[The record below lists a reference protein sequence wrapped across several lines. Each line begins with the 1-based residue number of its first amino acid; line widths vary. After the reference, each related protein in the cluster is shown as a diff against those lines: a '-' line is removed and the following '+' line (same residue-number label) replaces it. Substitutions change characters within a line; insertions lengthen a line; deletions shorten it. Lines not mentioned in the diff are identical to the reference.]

1 VCLAKHGMRHC
12 FFCLEFCNLILDVE
26 STVASLT
33 DDEYASG
40 DEHRQ
45 EDEYGNDEKCC
56 IGMTTPWSM
65 MSFPGW
71 AEKSRKITR
80 LALRIVH

>member
-1 VCLAKHGMRHC
+1 MMNMPPVM
-12 FFCLEFCNLILDVE
+12 N
-26 STVASLT
+26 TVS
-33 DDEYASG
+33 
-40 DEHRQ
+40 Q